1 VVDFDANTRTLTV
14 AIRILAE
21 DAAAENPGSLPL
33 VEGMFCSVE
42 IPGRSLENV
51 VKLPRWAVSY
61 ENTVYMSVD
70 GRLKTVPVEV
80 ARLDSDN
87 AYVSGG
93 IAPGDLVVTT
103 RLVNP
108 LENSLLKIQ

>member
-1 VVDFDANTRTLTV
+1 
-14 AIRILAE
+14 
-21 DAAAENPGSLPL
+21 
-33 VEGMFCSVE
+33 VE
-42 IPGRSLENV
+42 IPGKSLKNV

-87 AYVSGG
+87 AYISGG
-93 IAPGDLVVTT
+93 INPGDLVVTT
-103 RLVNP
+103 RLVSP
-108 LENSLLKIQ
+108 LENSLLTIQ